1 MHQERNVDQWLTAY
15 EKGKLSRRQLL
26 TTLVLAGAGGPS
38 AAAAQQGDPVVS
50 AGTTTSPLRGRAS
63 RVQHTNLFVSN
74 IRQTVEFYA
83 KLGMPNTV
91 RPMYPRAGEAAYA
104 LDFTNGSF
112 ISLIQ
117 TNDPKR
123 LGRVDHFCIGI
134 DNFDWEKDTAAIR
147 AQGIN
152 PTQTEFQLLHITDPD
167 GIGVQ
172 ITDAKNNLD
181 CPRGIGYAPCS
192 PLSAPLPRQR

>member
-1 MHQERNVDQWLTAY
+1 MADQEHDVDQLLTAY
-15 EKGKLSRRQLL
+15 EKGTLTRRQLL
-26 TTLVLAGAGGPS
+26 TTLVLAGAGS
-38 AAAAQQGDPVVS
+38 TASAQQS
-50 AGTTTSPLRGRAS
+50 ASPLSGRAS

-74 IRQTVEFYA
+74 IRQTVEFYS
-83 KLGMPNTV
+83 KLGMPSTV

-112 ISLIQ
+112 LSLIQ
-117 TNDPKR
+117 TSDPKR

-147 AQGIN
+147 AAGIN
-152 PTQTEFQLLHITDPD
+152 PTEAEFNLLHITDPD

-181 CPRGIGYAPCS
+181 CPRGIGYPPCS
-192 PLSAPLPRQR
+192 PLSAPRPRR